1 MITSIVIIVK
11 NVMLAFRFAKND
23 FNWNPIDKM
32 AAFLPWMDKKVKT
45 GFWVSEG
52 PKKWQKLNNFFKII
66 NQLLIVQ
73 TKADFDVNYP

>member
-1 MITSIVIIVK
+1 MTEIHYNDALIKLYDNLK

-45 GFWVSEG
+45 GFWV
-52 PKKWQKLNNFFKII
+52 F
-66 NQLLIVQ
+66 
-73 TKADFDVNYP
+73 